1 MFCVIGSDAAAGFA
15 ASGADASS
23 LAAADEVAGRCAA
36 SLSATPGDEDATVG
50 AESSAPH
57 ALNAKVA
64 SAIKA
69 ALARRFS
76 LCMIASGIVKAGAV
90 SIPFKK

>member
-23 LAAADEVAGRCAA
+23 ITAADKLAGRCAA
-36 SLSATPGDEDATVG
+36 SLAVTPGEEEVAVG
-50 AESSAPH
+50 AESSAPQ
-57 ALNAKVA
+57 ALNVKVA

-69 ALARRFS
+69 TLARRLS
-76 LCMIASGIVKAGAV
+76 LFMFASVFVKAGAV